1 MWGRGPFV
9 LNKFQIE
16 WSSVRPGAVS
26 KVPNAVFN
34 LVGKI
39 RKMGNVTCWLGLGAQ
54 GPAGPAGRRDTDVL
68 ENSQALFSDIRI
80 YTP

>member
-16 WSSVRPGAVS
+16 WSSVRLGAVS

-39 RKMGNVTCWLGLGAQ
+39 ISRRVLTDTGLRSNKSEQLDRVGE
-54 GPAGPAGRRDTDVL
+54 GFEDVYKAWF
-68 ENSQALFSDIRI
+68 SFLF
-80 YTP
+80 

>member
-1 MWGRGPFV
+1 MLDDQAHEELEKWETALRIHFTFFR
-9 LNKFQIE
+9 L
-16 WSSVRPGAVS
+16 A
-26 KVPNAVFN
+26 
-34 LVGKI
+34 KI